1 MAQEKAHARVH
12 DMPGAPAVPAPGP
25 TVPVHALLA
34 ALAPPIP
41 FQRAFTRSRLR
52 TTAGE
57 GSAAGLLIQPQSSDP
72 TAGGP
77 RAGHG
82 LSLLLSF
89 GHRRARPGNMLSGCL
104 QSSSERRSREHAKD
118 NQCSCIK
125 SHLSSQQVICENVDV
140 VIVLT
145 ALVQKM
151 MKRLFRLFSR
161 SCPKA

>member
-12 DMPGAPAVPAPGP
+12 DTPGAPAVPAPGP

-72 TAGGP
+72 TAGGLGP
-77 RAGHG
+77 ATASACCSPLVIAGQG
-82 LSLLLSF
+82 LATCYLAAC
-89 GHRRARPGNMLSGCL
+89 RVRQREEAGNM
-104 QSSSERRSREHAKD
+104 
-118 NQCSCIK
+118 
-125 SHLSSQQVICENVDV
+125 
-140 VIVLT
+140 
-145 ALVQKM
+145 
-151 MKRLFRLFSR
+151 
-161 SCPKA
+161 